1 MHLRSCCEEQ
11 ATLPALS
18 PSYRRCLKTSQ
29 HKQLLVAHTNRPTNL
44 TPVPHVQPNC
54 PETRALSTS
63 STEARKAT
71 DLNNEPQYG
80 SIQGPEDAASESGYT
95 CLIFLDVSWVWVLS
109 LSVLSVNGSYHHL
122 NTQPLPA

>member
-1 MHLRSCCEEQ
+1 MYAALAKPKGCSDRSSTTEPVQKVFVVSLCD
-11 ATLPALS
+11 LS
-18 PSYRRCLKTSQ
+18 
-29 HKQLLVAHTNRPTNL
+29 
-44 TPVPHVQPNC
+44 NC

-63 STEARKAT
+63 STEARKDT
-71 DLNNEPQYG
+71 DLNNGSQYG